1 MSHMVPLSTEA
12 VPADAFKLPCS
23 ETFCTYKME
32 ALTETLELL
41 W

>member
-1 MSHMVPLSTEA
+1 MVPISTEA
-12 VPADAFKLPCS
+12 VLANAFKLPCS
-23 ETFCTYKME
+23 ETFCIYKLE